1 MRGLRAYF
9 LLAALAL
16 AGCSDAPEQLVE
28 RGVYEVVSVVEEPAT
43 LPAAGPGERWFPYA
57 PSAVDDGPPRRFLLR
72 EDGAVPLE
80 LARDPVYSEDEE
92 GRKQIALTLTPEAG
106 SALADL
112 TRRLV
117 GGRVAVVIGG
127 EVISFHKVRE
137 PILGNGV
144 VISCCAPGAYERLS
158 LQLQGAKRDAEDPD

>member
-1 MRGLRAYF
+1 MRGLQAYS

-16 AGCSDAPEQLVE
+16 VGCSDAPEQQVE
-28 RGVYEVVSVVEEPAT
+28 SGVYEIVLVVEEPGT
-43 LPAAGPGERWFPYA
+43 LPTAGPGERWFPYA

-72 EDGAVPLE
+72 VDGAVPLE

-92 GRKQIALTLTPEAG
+92 GRKQIALTLTSEAG

-117 GGRVAVVIGG
+117 GRRAAVVIGG
-127 EVISFHKVRE
+127 EVISFHKVRQ
-137 PILGNGV
+137 PILGNVV
-144 VISCCAPGAYERLS
+144 VISC
-158 LQLQGAKRDAEDPD
+158 